1 MAVAISDCMLRVV
14 IAAIQ
19 PVRLAACRGCTGQGG
34 RAMNPQRFAVIAASC
49 GMLVLI
55 GWVAAGVA
63 GLGLPDIKN
72 GGAASDAWPAI
83 ALAKGGVDVPAVSL
97 SHAGL
102 VYAGL
107 PDPNQMLREAPAAP
121 ASTPDPVRNDV

>member
-1 MAVAISDCMLRVV
+1 
-14 IAAIQ
+14 
-19 PVRLAACRGCTGQGG
+19 
-34 RAMNPQRFAVIAASC
+34 MNPQRFAVIAASC

-72 GGAASDAWPAI
+72 DGAAPDALPAI
-83 ALAKGGVDVPAVSL
+83 ALAKGGADVPAVFL

-107 PDPNQMLREAPAAP
+107 PDPNRMLREAPAVP
-121 ASTPDPVRNDV
+121 ATTPDPLQNDVEASALPVEVPKIASVGAALSGPL